1 MTSFHAEAFARWD
14 ALRWLR
20 RHLPNGTVPWRTL
33 RVKSYT
39 DSESLLK
46 LEKKLGQPWFQWTP
60 TWCLKGDYDIL
71 QQLTDELREYGSPR
85 LLSAHVKGHQDR
97 QRPLSKLTWP
107 ERLNCQAEALATQA
121 LAEGNPS
128 WRLCTIGHRFFLA
141 DTERRQ
147 LMTSTKTSLLR
158 TRKALLDYT
167 VPGGSSPQGQKHH
180 QGG

>member
-1 MTSFHAEAFARWD
+1 MSDGRVKDGKGSYGWVIASDSEILVKACGRATGYPMTSFHAEAFARWD

-20 RHLPNGTVPWRTL
+20 RHLPHGTVPLRTL

-71 QQLTDELREYGSPR
+71 HQLTDELREYGSPR

-121 LAEGNPS
+121 LAEGYPS
-128 WRLCTIGHRFFLA
+128 WRLCTIGHPVLP
-141 DTERRQ
+141 RR
-147 LMTSTKTSLLR
+147 
-158 TRKALLDYT
+158 Y
-167 VPGGSSPQGQKHH
+167 
-180 QGG
+180 